1 MWWLEEAMAH
11 DAGRPC
17 PPLAGTTRVDVCI
30 VGGGYTGLWTAIE
43 LAEQAP
49 GLRVAIVERGACGFG
64 ASGRNGGWA
73 TGWHDELDALIA
85 RFGREEGLRL
95 AARSA
100 WAIERIEAFAAEH
113 GIECRLRQRGAVKA
127 AEQPWQVDR
136 WKPALRACQ
145 ATGRGA
151 RYEEVS
157 GDLIRART
165 GSPLPIAGVRQTD
178 GASLQPALLAR
189 GLRRAALK
197 LGVRIYEATPMIA
210 LDRGRPAVV
219 HTPAGCL
226 RAERVVLATGAWIGE
241 VRGLRRATVP
251 VGSYVVATE
260 PLGERISSLGWADG
274 ELLGDCRLM
283 VHYAQVSV
291 DGRIVFGRGGGP
303 LGPCG
308 RVLRAHFHDPRAI
321 GEVRDDFRRWF
332 PSLAGARITHGWGGP
347 VDRAP
352 GHLPFVGAQGDHDEV
367 LYGAGFSGNGVAPS
381 ALVGRILGRLCL
393 GIADEDTRSPLAA
406 GPPAYLPPEPLRSA
420 GGAAL
425 RAVIGRQ
432 EQAEERGRR
441 PHGAAVVRRLIA
453 TTVPRMLDPRT
464 RREPC
469 GRAGDARVAGE

>member
-1 MWWLEEAMAH
+1 
-11 DAGRPC
+11 
-17 PPLAGTTRVDVCI
+17 VDVCI

-49 GLRVAIVERGACGFG
+49 DLRVAIVERAACGFG
-64 ASGRNGGWA
+64 SSGRNGGWA

-95 AARSA
+95 AGRSA
-100 WAIERIEAFAAEH
+100 WAIDRIEAFAADH
-113 GIECRLRQRGAVKA
+113 GIECGLRRRGAVKA
-127 AEQPWQVDR
+127 AMQPWQVDR

-145 ATGRGA
+145 ETGRSA

-165 GSPLPIAGVRQTD
+165 GSPLPIAGIRQTD
-178 GASLQPALLAR
+178 GASLQPAFLAR

-197 LGVRIYEATPMIA
+197 LGVQIYEATPMIA

-219 HTPAGCL
+219 HTPGGRL

-241 VRGLRRATVP
+241 VRELRRATVP
-251 VGSYVVATE
+251 VGSHVVATE
-260 PLGERISSLGWADG
+260 PLGARVSSLGWADG

-291 DGRIVFGRGGGP
+291 DGRIVFGRGGGA
-303 LGPCG
+303 LGRCG
-308 RVLRAHFHDPRAI
+308 RVIPAHFHDPRAI
-321 GEVRDDFRRWF
+321 QEVADDFRRWF
-332 PSLAGARITHGWGGP
+332 PSLAGVRITHGWGGP

-352 GHLPFVGAQGDHDEV
+352 GHLPFVGALGDHDEV

-381 ALVGRILGRLCL
+381 ALIGRTLGRICL
-393 GIADEDTRSPLAA
+393 AITDEDTRSPLAA

-420 GGAAL
+420 GGAVL
-425 RAVIGRQ
+425 RAVIQHQ
-432 EQAEERGRR
+432 EQSEERGRR
-441 PHGAAVVRRLIA
+441 PLGAGVLRRLIA
-453 TTVPRMLDPRT
+453 TTVPRALDPRM
-464 RREPC
+464 RG
-469 GRAGDARVAGE
+469 GRAAAPADARVAGK